1 VSSWGDYMICSFFL
15 SLAVSA
21 AWRIYKAI
29 WAGDWW
35 LQVWKWAV

>member
-1 VSSWGDYMICSFFL
+1 VSSWGDYMICSFFS

-21 AWRIYKAI
+21 AWHIYKGI